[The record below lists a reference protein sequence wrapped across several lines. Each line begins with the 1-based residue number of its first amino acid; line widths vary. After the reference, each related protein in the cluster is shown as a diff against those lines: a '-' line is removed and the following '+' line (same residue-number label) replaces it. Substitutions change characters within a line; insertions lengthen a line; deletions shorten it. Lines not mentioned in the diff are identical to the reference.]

1 MSAPQLLLLVVAYG
15 NRSEVR
21 DFCLTIHDQFDRS
34 AVRIAVCDNSPDREE
49 GFDFGADVATKRPDN
64 PGYWGGAMAA
74 LNEYSLLH
82 PEMPD
87 WIAITNTDLCYV
99 TPDVLGILSDHSSSS
114 PLVIAP
120 RITEG
125 EIEKNPH
132 VVTARPAWRLSVNHL
147 LTISPGIAAGYLVA
161 SRAKFWVGVKV
172 RAGRKMPLAMSG
184 TRMHSPYGAL
194 IFFNSAFFSASA
206 VWPRVPLLA
215 EEWAVGQMAIERSAP
230 VIFEPRIWV
239 RHEAHQT
246 TGRMSSRRRAATL
259 SRAFEFIWAKAR
271 P

>member
-1 MSAPQLLLLVVAYG
+1 MSAPRLLLLVVAYG
-15 NRSEVR
+15 NRRGVR
-21 DFCLTIHDQFDRS
+21 DFCMTMRGQYDQS
-34 AVRIAVCDNSPDREE
+34 VVHIAVCDNSVDGEE
-49 GFDFGADVATKRPDN
+49 GFDFASDVTIERPDN

-74 LNEYSLLH
+74 LNEYSRLH

-99 TPDVLGILSDHSSSS
+99 TPDVLDILSDHSSSS

-132 VVTARPAWRLSVNHL
+132 VLTARPPWRLFVNHL

-161 SRAKFWVGVKV
+161 SRAKSWVGAKL
-172 RAGRKMPLAMSG
+172 RAGRKMPLAISG

-194 IFFNSAFFSASA
+194 IFFSSAFFSTSN
-206 VWPRVPLLA
+206 VWPHVPLLA
-215 EEWAVGQMAIERSAP
+215 EEWAVGQMAMERSAP

-246 TGRMSSRRRAATL
+246 TGGKNSRRRAAML
-259 SRAFEFIWAKAR
+259 SRAFEFIWATAR